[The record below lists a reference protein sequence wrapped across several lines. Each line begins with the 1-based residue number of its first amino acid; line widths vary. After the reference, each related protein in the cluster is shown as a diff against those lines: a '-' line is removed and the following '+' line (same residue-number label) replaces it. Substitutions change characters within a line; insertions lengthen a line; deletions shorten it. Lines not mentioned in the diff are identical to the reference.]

1 MLTRRSWFAGFAM
14 AGVTLARRLLA
25 EAPAVSLRGR
35 LKPGQ
40 QAALVIPDSR
50 RIALTGD
57 DPTKLVLTDVRLAD
71 LDFEGLGHWETPARF
86 LIDPMHLHA
95 MFIHKDGKRLHI
107 TYWCDVCSIR
117 TMTPGLCVCCQKY
130 TDLDL
135 RETIE
140 P

>member
-1 MLTRRSWFAGFAM
+1 M
-14 AGVTLARRLLA
+14 AGGALARRA
-25 EAPAVSLRGR
+25 FAGTPQISLSGR
-35 LKPGQ
+35 LAIGPKPT
-40 QAALVIPDSR
+40 LTLPDGR
-50 RIALTGD
+50 RVALTGD
-57 DPTKLVLTDVRLAD
+57 DQTMQVLTDERLKD
-71 LDFEGLGHWETPARF
+71 LEFEALGHWETPARF
-86 LIDPMHLHA
+86 VIDPMHLHA

-117 TMTPGLCVCCQKY
+117 TMTPGICVCCQKY